1 MRKLFLLITILS
13 FSFSHSQ
20 ITTRTIEVKN
30 GQMDKFIEM
39 AGKKTKKFNNQE
51 GAARFFTYEILT
63 GSDAGKIWRMR
74 AASAE
79 NMDNW
84 DSNSEE
90 AQYWMKNVSP
100 YISNGSVNGNYMWNY
115 YGEMSHNV
123 DSKDQN
129 HVMALIYTYKSS
141 GEQDFWRFRERV
153 VSARKAMDPAPKGS
167 MHSVVCSSGC
177 NGNVALILFEY
188 ESFSDQQKYNQEML
202 PKMIEKYNE
211 IYGNDA
217 YEQDGDKVDMALI
230 ENGRGRMLLRF
241 IPEASSD

>member
-230 ENGRGRMLLRF
+230 ENGRGRMHLRI
-241 IPEASSD
+241 IPEASYD

>member
-188 ESFSDQQKYNQEML
+188 ESFSDQQKYNQDYKILHSVLLMNRVL
-202 PKMIEKYNE
+202 YQKNTSVNLTDIKKY
-211 IYGNDA
+211 
-217 YEQDGDKVDMALI
+217 VD
-230 ENGRGRMLLRF
+230 RR
-241 IPEASSD
+241 

>member
-1 MRKLFLLITILS
+1 MKKFLLFILTFTFT
-13 FSFSHSQ
+13 FSYSQ
-20 ITTRTIEVKN
+20 LSTRTIEVKD
-30 GQMDKFIEM
+30 GKMSKFIEM

-100 YISNGSVNGNYMWNY
+100 YISNVSVNGNYMWNY

-129 HVMALIYTYKSS
+129 HVIALIYTYKSS

-153 VSARKAMDPAPKGS
+153 VARGFGAGAWGWGTAYSMKGT
-167 MHSVVCSSGC
+167 
-177 NGNVALILFEY
+177 
-188 ESFSDQQKYNQEML
+188 
-202 PKMIEKYNE
+202 
-211 IYGNDA
+211 
-217 YEQDGDKVDMALI
+217 
-230 ENGRGRMLLRF
+230 
-241 IPEASSD
+241 

>member
-188 ESFSDQQKYNQEML
+188 ESFSDQQKYNQE
-202 PKMIEKYNE
+202 KRK
-211 IYGNDA
+211 
-217 YEQDGDKVDMALI
+217 
-230 ENGRGRMLLRF
+230 
-241 IPEASSD
+241 

>member
-90 AQYWMKNVSP
+90 AQYWMK
-100 YISNGSVNGNYMWNY
+100 NGSVNGNYMWNY

-217 YEQDGDKVDMALI
+217 YEQDGDKVDMALT
-230 ENGRGRMLLRF
+230 ENGRGRMHLRF

>member
-1 MRKLFLLITILS
+1 
-13 FSFSHSQ
+13 
-20 ITTRTIEVKN
+20 
-30 GQMDKFIEM
+30 MDKFIEM

-123 DSKDQN
+123 D
-129 HVMALIYTYKSS
+129 
-141 GEQDFWRFRERV
+141 
-153 VSARKAMDPAPKGS
+153 
-167 MHSVVCSSGC
+167 
-177 NGNVALILFEY
+177 
-188 ESFSDQQKYNQEML
+188 
-202 PKMIEKYNE
+202 
-211 IYGNDA
+211 
-217 YEQDGDKVDMALI
+217 
-230 ENGRGRMLLRF
+230 
-241 IPEASSD
+241 

>member
-30 GQMDKFIEM
+30 GKMDKFIEM

-217 YEQDGDKVDMALI
+217 YEQDGDKVDMALT
-230 ENGRGRMLLRF
+230 ENGRGRMHLRF

>member
-39 AGKKTKKFNNQE
+39 AGKKTKKFNNKE

-217 YEQDGDKVDMALI
+217 YEQDGDKGDMALV
-230 ENGRGRMLLRF
+230 ENGRGRMHLRF

>member
-1 MRKLFLLITILS
+1 MIILDYYYNLYLCIITKLIKMRKLFLLITILS

-20 ITTRTIEVKN
+20 ITRTIEVKN

-39 AGKKTKKFNNQE
+39 VGKKTKKFNNQE

-100 YISNGSVNGNYMWNY
+100 YISNGSVNGNICGTITEKCHIMLIQ
-115 YGEMSHNV
+115 
-123 DSKDQN
+123 KDQN

-211 IYGNDA
+211 
-217 YEQDGDKVDMALI
+217 LW
-230 ENGRGRMLLRF
+230 
-241 IPEASSD
+241 

>member
-211 IYGNDA
+211 I
-217 YEQDGDKVDMALI
+217 
-230 ENGRGRMLLRF
+230 
-241 IPEASSD
+241 

>member
-177 NGNVALILFEY
+177 NGNVALILF
-188 ESFSDQQKYNQEML
+188 L
-202 PKMIEKYNE
+202 PLTYLF
-211 IYGNDA
+211 YLT
-217 YEQDGDKVDMALI
+217 VL
-230 ENGRGRMLLRF
+230 
-241 IPEASSD
+241 

>member
-84 DSNSEE
+84 DSNYEE
-90 AQYWMKNVSP
+90 AQNWMKNVSP

-230 ENGRGRMLLRF
+230 ENGRGRMHLRF

>member
-153 VSARKAMDPAPKGS
+153 VSARKAMDPAPKGA
-167 MHSVVCSSGC
+167 MHSVVCASGC

-202 PKMIEKYNE
+202 PKMIEIYNE

-230 ENGRGRMLLRF
+230 ENGRGRMHLRF

>member
-217 YEQDGDKVDMALI
+217 YEQDGDKVDMALT
-230 ENGRGRMLLRF
+230 ENGRSRMHLRF

>member
-1 MRKLFLLITILS
+1 MRKLFLLTTILS

-217 YEQDGDKVDMALI
+217 YEQDGDKVDMALT
-230 ENGRGRMLLRF
+230 ENGRGRIHLRF